1 MRIGELARRAG
12 ITPRALRFYE
22 AQGLLPAGRSA
33 NGYRDYDE
41 DDLRLVSEIQTLRT
55 VGFTLEDTR
64 PFVDCLRTGHESGD
78 ACPASVE
85 VYRRK
90 LDEVERCLR
99 DLGAVRTALMDKLA
113 EASARQDPC
122 RLEPAGSAANTADS
136 ANTTD
141 TADITETR

>member
-12 ITPRALRFYE
+12 TTPRALRFYE

-33 NGYRDYDE
+33 NGYREYDE
-41 DDLRLVSEIQTLRT
+41 NDLRLVSEIQTLRT

-90 LDEVERCLR
+90 LEEVEKCLA

-113 EASARQDPC
+113 EASARHDPC
-122 RLEPAGSAANTADS
+122 VAEEIR
-136 ANTTD
+136 
-141 TADITETR
+141 

>member
-12 ITPRALRFYE
+12 TTPRALRFYE
-22 AQGLLPAGRSA
+22 AQGLLPAGRAA
-33 NGYRDYDE
+33 NGYREYDE

-78 ACPASVE
+78 SCPASVE

-90 LDEVERCLR
+90 LEDVEKCLA

-113 EASARQDPC
+113 EASARRDPC
-122 RLEPAGSAANTADS
+122 VAEEP
-136 ANTTD
+136 
-141 TADITETR
+141 R

>member
-12 ITPRALRFYE
+12 TTPRALRFYE

-90 LDEVERCLR
+90 LEEVERCLR
-99 DLGAVRTALMDKLA
+99 DLGAVRTALMHKLA
-113 EASARQDPC
+113 DASARQDPC
-122 RLEPAGSAANTADS
+122 RVDQPPDQPDEEP
-136 ANTTD
+136 
-141 TADITETR
+141 R